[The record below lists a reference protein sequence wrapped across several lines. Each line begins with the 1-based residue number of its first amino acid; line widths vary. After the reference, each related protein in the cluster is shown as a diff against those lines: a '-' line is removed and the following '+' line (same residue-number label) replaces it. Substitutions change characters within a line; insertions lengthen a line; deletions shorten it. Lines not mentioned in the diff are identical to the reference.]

1 MIFTELPNS
10 WFCLNFEG
18 TLRITCH
25 CGLGLG
31 VHRETKQQ
39 EFKAVPWRKQKLEW
53 NVLVSAC
60 ICTLASVYVGTMC
73 CVYGGWMR
81 LCE

>member
-39 EFKAVPWRKQKLEW
+39 EFKAVPWRKQKLEC
-53 NVLVSAC
+53 VSQRLYMHTC
-60 ICTLASVYVGTMC
+60 FCVCGDYVS
-73 CVYGGWMR
+73 CVWWMDA
-81 LCE
+81 LM

>member
-18 TLRITCH
+18 TLCITCH

-39 EFKAVPWRKQKLEW
+39 EFKAVPWRKQKLEC
-53 NVLVSAC
+53 VSQHC
-60 ICTLASVYVGTMC
+60 ICMLASVYVGTMC
-73 CVYGGWMR
+73 RVHDGWMR